1 MSVVEYQARYAPN
14 TLFGTSAN
22 VLDEWQQEI
31 YKKRVVETA
40 IHCSLDQ
47 IESYEI
53 VQCGHVW
60 VLLGKLYGT
69 YRAICGGWS
78 EIAIAIDKNELEI
91 WKDLNI
97 T

>member
-1 MSVVEYQARYAPN
+1 MKVDEYAEKYKPN
-14 TLFGTSAN
+14 VIFGVAAN
-22 VLDEWQQEI
+22 KSPPCRLEI
-31 YKKRVVETA
+31 QHKRVVETA

-53 VQCGHVW
+53 VQCGDVW
-60 VLLGKLYGT
+60 VLLGKLYDT

-78 EIAIAIDKNELEI
+78 EIAIAADRAELEI